1 MTAQQQ
7 SPQNS
12 DSKTL
17 IRSKRIIAVKKLR
30 AKIPKKSKWAR
41 AYWAKVQRSL

>member
-12 DSKTL
+12 TSKTSTRL
-17 IRSKRIIAVKKLR
+17 RRTIAVKKLR
-30 AKIPKKSKWAR
+30 ARIPKKNKWAR

>member
-7 SPQNS
+7 NPQNS
-12 DSKTL
+12 DSRTL
-17 IRSKRIIAVKKLR
+17 IRSRRIIAVKKLR
-30 AKIPKKSKWAR
+30 AQIQKKNKWAR